1 MQIFQNW
8 VSDTCGCFSLLD
20 KNVLPLNP
28 LVLHCFQREGGWNYN
43 PASFTAFKDGSKL
56 LYGWE
61 MWLER
66 TLEKNT
72 IKIFR
77 LILKEK
83 SQSQCWLLFGFC
95 SSWFFFGNSLIGVA
109 I

>member
-43 PASFTAFKDGSKL
+43 PASFPTFKDGSKL

-61 MWLER
+61 MWLES
-66 TLEKNT
+66 TLEN
-72 IKIFR
+72 I
-77 LILKEK
+77 
-83 SQSQCWLLFGFC
+83 QSRYFV
-95 SSWFFFGNSLIGVA
+95 SY
-109 I
+109 